1 MLYYKSSL
9 RIIKTY
15 KGKIIIKDN
24 LILHKQ
30 GGLNMT
36 SEKKGLSPGA
46 YEGVKGEDYMP
57 FVPISEAMPEFTL
70 WSVLI
75 GCVLAALFAAANTY
89 LALKVGLTI
98 AAGIP
103 AAILGTGLLKFI
115 LRRNNILEA
124 NMVSCIAAMGESL
137 AGGIVF
143 TLPAIIIW
151 GMKLSFLSIVLITLL
166 GGLLGILFVVP
177 VRRYLTVEEHGKL
190 AFPESMAAAEVLVTG
205 NQGGAGFKS
214 VLTGI
219 LGGGAYKFL
228 SGGLML
234 WQESPTWSI
243 RLTQAGT
250 PIYETYFGVD
260 ALASLAGV
268 GFIVGIQAALDMF
281 AGAFIATFG
290 LIPLIKFAGQLG
302 LTAIY
307 PGNIPISEM
316 GAAAIRSNYVRYI
329 GAGAVATGGFIS
341 LAKSLPTII
350 KSFKAAMQGMG
361 GKGEKNKRTDLD
373 LPMTWVIGGSVLVFF
388 LTWLMPV
395 TSFGSIGLIGSI
407 LAVLFSFFFSVVSAR
422 ICGIIGATNNPV
434 SGMTIATLLFIT
446 SALKAIGKIGDAGM
460 VAALMAGAV
469 VCIGTAV
476 SGGAGQSMKTTF
488 IIGGTPRKV
497 NIGMYLGVI
506 VGALAAGGTLLL
518 MDSAYGMGSPEAAA
532 PQATL
537 MSMVVKGVMT
547 GQLPW
552 ALILVGAAFGIMCNF
567 MKVSILAVALGMY
580 LPINLSTG
588 ILVGG
593 IVRVLVDRKYK
604 HDLTLQKEQVE
615 KGILLS
621 SGFVAGDALL
631 GIVIAILAGLNLTSF
646 IDIGSRFLTGLTGS
660 NWFAL
665 ITFLAFAIWL
675 YYYTTRRNREEL

>member
-1 MLYYKSSL
+1 MA
-9 RIIKTY
+9 T
-15 KGKIIIKDN
+15 
-24 LILHKQ
+24 
-30 GGLNMT
+30 
-36 SEKKGLSPGA
+36 EKRGLSPGA
-46 YEGVKGEDYMP
+46 YEGVKGDDYMP
-57 FVPISEAMPEFTL
+57 FVPVDEVMPEFTL

-75 GCVLAALFAAANTY
+75 GCILAALFAAANTY

-103 AAILGTGLLKFI
+103 AAILGTGLLKFV
-115 LRRNNILEA
+115 LKRNNILEA
-124 NMVSCIAAMGESL
+124 SMVSCIAAMGESL

-151 GMKLSFLSIVLITLL
+151 GMRLNFMSIVLITLL

-177 VRRYLTVEEHGKL
+177 VRRYLTIEEHGKL
-190 AFPESMAAAEVLVTG
+190 AFPESMAASEVLVTG
-205 NQGGAGFKS
+205 NLGGSGFKS
-214 VLTGI
+214 VLAGI
-219 LGGGAYKFL
+219 LGGGAYKFF
-228 SGGLML
+228 SGGLRL
-234 WQESPTWSI
+234 WHESPTWYI

-268 GFIVGIQAALDMF
+268 GFIVGIEAAMDMF
-281 AGAFIATFG
+281 SGAFIATFG
-290 LIPLIKFAGQLG
+290 LIPLIKFAGQSG
-302 LTAIY
+302 LLAIY
-307 PGNIPISEM
+307 PGDIPIAEM
-316 GAAAIRSNYVRYI
+316 GATAIRSNYVRYI

-350 KSFKAAMQGMG
+350 RSFKAAMQGIG
-361 GKGEKNKRTDLD
+361 GGGGENKRMDMD
-373 LPMTWVIGGSVLVFF
+373 LPMTWVIGGAALVFF
-388 LTWLMPV
+388 LTWLVPV
-395 TSFGSIGLIGSI
+395 TSFGSIGIVGAI

-446 SALKAIGKIGDAGM
+446 SVLKAIGKTGDAGM

-476 SGGAGQSMKTTF
+476 SGGTGQSMKTTF

-497 NIGMYLGVI
+497 NIGMYLGI
-506 VGALAAGGTLLL
+506 VAGALAAGGTLLL
-518 MDSAYGMGSPEAAA
+518 MDSAYGIGSEEAAA

-580 LPINLSTG
+580 LPINLSAG
-588 ILVGG
+588 VLVGG
-593 IVRVLVDRKYK
+593 IVRVLVDRKYRNNTVLHK
-604 HDLTLQKEQVE
+604 KQVE

-621 SGFVAGDALL
+621 SGFVAGDALI
-631 GIVIAILAGLNLTSF
+631 GIIIALLAGLNLSSS
-646 IDIGSRFLTGLTGS
+646 IDIGSRFLTGLTGNS
-660 NWFAL
+660 WFSLA
-665 ITFLAFAIWL
+665 TFLVFAVWL
-675 YYYTTRRNREEL
+675 YRYTTRTIKEE